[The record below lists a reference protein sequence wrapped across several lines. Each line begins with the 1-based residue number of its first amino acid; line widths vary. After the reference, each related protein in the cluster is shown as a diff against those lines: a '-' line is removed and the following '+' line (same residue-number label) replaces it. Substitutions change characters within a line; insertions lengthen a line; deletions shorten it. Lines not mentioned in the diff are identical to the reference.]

1 MKLTM
6 KGLSI
11 AVGTIAASAII
22 ILIAGGFLFDFF
34 ETTDTERL
42 EEQLQEKKAEID
54 ALKSDNLEYVLKNTR
69 LEADVARLNASQPGG
84 AAVQEKSKALTER
97 ETKLKI
103 KEGRLSRREEQLQL
117 AEDKVDK
124 LQADFY
130 AETGLTMVEIGQA
143 KEIKETAK
151 QLREDYEDMRTSRD
165 RAEERANN
173 WLVYFSIVS
182 ILFLACI
189 VGMTFF
195 LMNIAAKD
203 RRVDG
208 LVRLVDSMNLSVQ
221 NKKLLMASLGGH
233 LIDHPRDEGPR
244 DEGEVDLRSPG

>member
-6 KGLSI
+6 KDLSI
-11 AVGTIAASAII
+11 AVVTTAVIAIV
-22 ILIAGGFLFDFF
+22 ILSAGGFLFDFF

-42 EEQLQEKKAEID
+42 EEQLREKKKEI
-54 ALKSDNLEYVLKNTR
+54 AVLKYSNEKYDSENR
-69 LEADVARLNASQPGG
+69 DLVDQVARLNASQPGG

-97 ETKLKI
+97 EAALNS
-103 KEGRLSRREEQLQL
+103 KERRLSQKEEQLQL
-117 AEDKVDK
+117 DEDELEK
-124 LQADFY
+124 LQAEFY
-130 AETGLTMVEIGQA
+130 DKTGLTMVEIGQA
-143 KEIKETAK
+143 KQIKEDAK
-151 QLREDYEDMRTSRD
+151 QRREDYEDMRTSRD

-173 WLVYFSIVS
+173 WLVYFSIIS

-189 VGMTFF
+189 VGMMFF

>member
-130 AETGLTMVEIGQA
+130 AETGLTMKEIGRADQI
-143 KEIKETAK
+143 IK
-151 QLREDYEDMRTSRD
+151 DHEDMKVALN
-165 RAEERANN
+165 RANERANN